1 MPDRPV
7 RWRPRQVAA
16 TLGVSA
22 ITVRRMV
29 KAGQLQA
36 IDAGT
41 KSRAHYRIHPADVI
55 TLILSRATMPQE
67 GPDAP
72 HDQE

>member
-1 MPDRPV
+1 MPERPV

-29 KAGQLQA
+29 RAGQLQA
-36 IDAGT
+36 IDCGT
-41 KSRAHYRIHPADVI
+41 KTRAHYRIHPEDVI
-55 TLILSRATMPQE
+55 TLILTRSTAPQE
-67 GPDAP
+67 TP
-72 HDQE
+72 